1 MMKRILAL
9 ALACSL
15 AACATPYDPNIQ
27 DVTNPAQVAADKAH
41 CAALAK
47 GYKRQLS
54 VAGVA
59 TSGAQGASGNLSSIP
74 ITGYLGPLLGGVGG
88 ALGNVFQWAGL
99 IDVDTPR
106 ADQACIRQTLDRDHA
121 GILVEPPL

>member
-1 MMKRILAL
+1 MKCILAI
-9 ALACSL
+9 AFACSL
-15 AACATPYDPNIQ
+15 TACATPYDPNIQ

-47 GYKRQLS
+47 AYKRRPLS

-74 ITGYLGPLLGGVGG
+74 ISGYLGPLLGGVGG
-88 ALGNVFQWAGL
+88 ALSSIFQWARL
-99 IDVDTPR
+99 LDVDTPR
-106 ADQACIRQTLDRDHA
+106 ADQACVRQTLDRDHA